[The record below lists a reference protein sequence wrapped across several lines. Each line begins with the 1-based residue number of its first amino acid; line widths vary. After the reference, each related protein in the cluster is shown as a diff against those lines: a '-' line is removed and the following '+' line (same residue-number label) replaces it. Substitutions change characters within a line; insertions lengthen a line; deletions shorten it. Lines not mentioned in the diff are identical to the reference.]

1 MAQETAGTIGI
12 PVLKNEVLPYLTDYA
27 KRQERAQ
34 LYKQKAEQRAAE
46 LAAKKAGEMEKYVPP
61 ALATAEGGYWNP
73 WINKQM
79 KVEAEAAKEKI
90 KVARTPAEGGAAAEE
105 FNRKYKAYNY
115 SGNQETERQK
125 ENIKSL
131 RDTGY
136 NVDENAL
143 AQYYGEQAETNPN
156 FAGTNHIVNF
166 KEWVKARPEKY
177 INPAVVG
184 TNLLKQYEPVSVGIK
199 TKEGKDES
207 FTYNPLFEPE
217 RVKDPLTGANIFR
230 AQKPNLIKFEEAL
243 RGNENL
249 REAAEAYIQ
258 PVANRV
264 KAANPGMSST
274 EAYTLGLEEF
284 LNKALPQ
291 GRAKET
297 YDYSEFKPRT
307 GGGGRSQKTPIN
319 IASKNVAVRSL
330 DTPTYTNN
338 VINPTRQQISIGDPK
353 TDEEYTY
360 SRSYQL
366 NPNIPV
372 YLLQAPE
379 DILASQLDITDD
391 QTKQKVM
398 NQYLAGRP
406 DGRYT
411 IKTGFEYTNPIKS
424 TVYFAD
430 QDIFL
435 RGSNPPATSYT
446 IKKGTPLDN
455 VTALNLIRQGRTKEV
470 KKQSGYEV
478 TAEMAVPFETKKGDV
493 IEKVRPSVK
502 IFIPE
507 GNAASIKKHIDM
519 EKRKADSF
527 DLAAPQATGE
537 FKYFSNP

>member
-12 PVLKNEVLPYLTDYA
+12 PVLRNEVLPYLTDYA
-27 KRQERAQ
+27 KRRERAE

-90 KVARTPAEGGAAAEE
+90 KAARTPAEGGAAAEE
-105 FNRKYKAYNY
+105 FNRKYKTYNY
-115 SGNQETERQK
+115 SGNQETQRQK
-125 ENIKSL
+125 ENIESL
-131 RDTGY
+131 RQSGY

-143 AQYYGEQAETNPN
+143 AQYYGEQAEVNPN

-166 KEWVKARPEKY
+166 KEWVKARPDKY
-177 INPAVVG
+177 INPAAIG

-199 TKEGKDES
+199 TKAGKDES
-207 FTYNPLFEPE
+207 FIYNPLFEPE

-243 RGNENL
+243 KGNENL

-258 PVANRV
+258 PIANRV
-264 KAANPGMSST
+264 KASNPGMSST
-274 EAYTLGLEEF
+274 EAYTIGLTDF
-284 LNKALPQ
+284 LDKALPQ

-307 GGGGRSQKTPIN
+307 GGGRAGGKTPIN
-319 IASKNVAVRSL
+319 ITTKNIAVRSL
-330 DTPTYTNN
+330 DTPTYSNGPN
-338 VINPTRQQISIGDPK
+338 GVINPTRQQISVGDPK

-366 NPNIPV
+366 NPNIPA
-372 YLLQAPE
+372 YLMQAPE
-379 DILASQLDITDD
+379 DIFPTQKGTETGDIV
-391 QTKQKVM
+391 K
-398 NQYLAGRP
+398 QYLTQRP

-411 IKTGFEYTNPIKS
+411 MKTGFEYTNPIKS

-446 IKKGTPLDN
+446 IRKGTPLDN
-455 VTALNLIRQGRTKEV
+455 VTALNLIRQGRTKDV
-470 KKQSGYEV
+470 KKEQGYEV
-478 TAEMAVPFETKKGDV
+478 TAEMLVPYETMTSPNVYEKK
-493 IEKVRPSVK
+493 KPSVK

-507 GNAASIKKHIDM
+507 KNAGSIMRHIDM
-519 EKRKADSF
+519 EKQKAKSF
-527 DLAAPQATGE
+527 EMAAPQETGE
-537 FKYFSNP
+537 FTYFTP